1 MIFWGIND
9 NLNIPSTKLHN
20 IFTYCNNFTAIY
32 SKNALRNVPIRSATA
47 IAHSPSQG
55 KAARRGGCASPH

>member
-32 SKNALRNVPIRSATA
+32 SKNALILYLKQQKCSLL
-47 IAHSPSQG
+47 SCS
-55 KAARRGGCASPH
+55 